1 MTRTSTLISAT
12 ALAGLLAGMPA
23 LAQEPAQDSPRSDQ
37 TVPVTRGAR
46 LMIENFAGEVV
57 IHTWDKDQLRVQ
69 ARHSTQTRVNVRSS
83 ETGVLVKASSRGG
96 PSGAV
101 DYDIT
106 APSWMPVKVEG
117 TFIFV
122 MVDGAQSEVSAETN
136 RGDIVVKG
144 GSGYVTARSVQGE
157 VIVDGARGRV
167 NVSSVNEGIKITGA
181 SGEIVAETTN
191 GSISLSKIDSK
202 NVDVSTVNGNITCD
216 GGLADGARYSLV
228 THNGDITMTVPESA
242 GATFTVRT
250 YNGEFHAGGLPLK
263 ATEEVRRGKR
273 AIYSMGNGSA
283 QVNLESFGG
292 TIRLRRPSGAG
303 RSKEP

>member
-1 MTRTSTLISAT
+1 MTRTRILISAT
-12 ALAGLLAGMPA
+12 ALAGLLAGKPSV
-23 LAQEPAQDSPRSDQ
+23 AQEPAQDSPRSDQ
-37 TVPVTRGAR
+37 TVPITRGAR
-46 LMIENFAGEVV
+46 LMIQNFAGEVV

-69 ARHSTQTRVNVRSS
+69 ARHSTRTRVNIRTTD
-83 ETGVLVKASSRGG
+83 TGVLVKASGG
-96 PSGAV
+96 PAGAV
-101 DYDIT
+101 DYEIT
-106 APSWMPVKVEG
+106 SPSWMPVKVEG

-216 GGLADGARYSLV
+216 AGLADGARYSLV
-228 THNGDITMTVPESA
+228 THNGDITMTVPENA

-292 TIRLRRPSGAG
+292 TIRLRRSSGAG